1 MYRPNPFGNPD
12 GARADIK
19 EVNEMFITSTPYA
32 VDFSVM
38 PEELLNKRVIIGA
51 KGSGKTVYLR
61 KIQALLRDRSEE
73 YKTGIYVDD
82 NIEQNLNCTE
92 RVIRFCDYF
101 TGNVLSEKWAQ
112 LWKVSL
118 LITLALKY
126 IKDPQLNEYASDDEK
141 KDLTAILHQQNML
154 FRKPIATYAIFSALL
169 QHMSTSH
176 EANTRIANTEWID
189 FEEILKGILRKS
201 PVIYIFLDSIDY
213 EYEHAPMHWTMC
225 QKGLFYAVM
234 AMLQDKVWGERY
246 HVIMSMRNNVF
257 ASVLRS
263 EHTTKYCEESHI
275 FCLDWT
281 YSNIKYFIAEKVK
294 RLPDCYF
301 LSKNIQ
307 EKTVSSWLGMDWIVD
322 REEEYIVDYIARHT
336 RFVPRDAIILCNK
349 LAVMHRIVT
358 NDPNRNVVEE
368 IKRIVKERSKVF
380 GDELITICAKNIN
393 ANQMPNGAG
402 RYEYSDGFTASK
414 AYQEGSYHVLK
425 SIMQSY
431 ASAIMTYNQL
441 MVLQNQVNIAF
452 KSESYFSDILWQNCA
467 IGYIDET
474 GVARYHTQMGDVDQ
488 LLPKKKE
495 IYILRTCITDALGID
510 DPNTMHEKLG

>member
-1 MYRPNPFGNPD
+1 MYKPNPFGNPD

-38 PEELLNKRVIIGA
+38 PDELLNKRVIIGA

-61 KIQALLRDRSEE
+61 KIQALLREKAEE
-73 YKTGIYVDD
+73 HRTGIYVDD

-92 RVIRFCDYF
+92 KVIGFCDYF
-101 TGNVLSEKWAQ
+101 YGNVLSEKWSQ
-112 LWKVSL
+112 LWKIAL

-126 IKDPQLNEYASDDEK
+126 IKDPQLMEYASEEERSE
-141 KDLTAILHQQNML
+141 LTNVLHTQNML
-154 FRKPIATYAIFSALL
+154 FKKPIATYAIFSALL
-169 QHMSTSH
+169 QHINSINDANMRISST
-176 EANTRIANTEWID
+176 IWLD
-189 FEEILKGILRKS
+189 FEETLKSILRKS

-275 FCLDWT
+275 FYLDWT
-281 YSNIKYFIAEKVK
+281 YSNIKYFISEKVK
-294 RLPDCYF
+294 KLPDCYF
-301 LSKNIQ
+301 LSEVKD
-307 EKTVSSWLGMDWIVD
+307 EKTVSSWLGIQSITDQVQESIT
-322 REEEYIVDYIARHT
+322 EYIARHT
-336 RFVPRDAIILCNK
+336 RFVPRDVIILCNK
-349 LAVMHRIVT
+349 LSVLHRRVINDKNLSIVDT
-358 NDPNRNVVEE
+358 IRE
-368 IKRIVKERSKVF
+368 IVKERSRVF

-402 RYEYSDGFTASK
+402 RYEYSDGFTAST
-414 AYQEGSYHVLK
+414 AYQEGSYHLLK
-425 SIMQSY
+425 ATMQAY
-431 ASAIMTYNQL
+431 AAKQIDYDNL
-441 MVLQNQVNIAF
+441 MELQKQVDSVF
-452 KSESYFSDILWQNCA
+452 KTESYFADILWQNCA
-467 IGYIDET
+467 IGYIDKL
-474 GVARYHTQMGDVDQ
+474 GIARFHTQMGDVDQ

-495 IYILRTCITDALGID
+495 KYIFRTCIIDALGID
-510 DPNTMHEKLG
+510 DPDVMHEVLN